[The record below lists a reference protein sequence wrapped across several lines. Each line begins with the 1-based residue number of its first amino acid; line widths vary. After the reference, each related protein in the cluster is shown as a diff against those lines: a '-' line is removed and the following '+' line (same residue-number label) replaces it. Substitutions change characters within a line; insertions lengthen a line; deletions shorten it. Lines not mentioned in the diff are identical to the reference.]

1 MTESPNTPASTTS
14 SRMDLLYADSP
25 LEPPPSIYG
34 SGIYRSNSNESTS
47 TVDSSWDV
55 VEDLPVRW
63 ATDFVPLAAPG
74 SRLQNCSVHSYALWR
89 DENQRSRGGAFLAI
103 IVKSN
108 ILLYETP
115 KGERAFRYVK
125 VNRPRLNLHNCFI
138 EGPDRN
144 FTHHYKHGI
153 CLSYNSM
160 YKILYLAVHRMPLPD
175 YHHIIIDIASIYL

>member
-89 DENQRSRGGAFLAI
+89 GENQRSRGGAFLAI

-125 VNRPRLNLHNCFI
+125 VNRPKLNLIQTVLFKVRI
-138 EGPDRN
+138 
-144 FTHHYKHGI
+144 GI
-153 CLSYNSM
+153 LHTTTSTESVFRTTVCTRSYISQYIGCLSQTITTS
-160 YKILYLAVHRMPLPD
+160 
-175 YHHIIIDIASIYL
+175 SST